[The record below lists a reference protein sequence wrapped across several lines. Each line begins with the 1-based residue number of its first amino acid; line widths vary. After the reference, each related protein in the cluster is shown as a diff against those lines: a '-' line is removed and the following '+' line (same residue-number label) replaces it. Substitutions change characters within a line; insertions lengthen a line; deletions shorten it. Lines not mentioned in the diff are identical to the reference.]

1 MMPPSR
7 RDISLIL
14 SIRIISKLTV
24 SGYHGA
30 LGKMFLVTALEEQF
44 PKEGD
49 GAAESFGQSTHVVVA
64 PTNHSVAR
72 HLGESPGKCLG
83 CLGSPSHATQ
93 RDSGLYTAWFEAWEV
108 EVIL

>member
-1 MMPPSR
+1 M
-7 RDISLIL
+7 SLIL

-24 SGYHGA
+24 SWYHGA

-44 PKEGD
+44 PEEGD
-49 GAAESFGQSTHVVVA
+49 GAAEPFGQSTHMVVA
-64 PTNHSVAR
+64 PTSHSVAR

-83 CLGSPSHATQ
+83 CLGSPSYATQ
-93 RDSGLYTAWFEAWEV
+93 RDSSLYTAWFEAWEV